1 MSHLYLADM
10 QMNDLETFFR
20 VAASNM
26 KRIEADIRS
35 GNEEHALQSLKM
47 LIETLEVTQ
56 KKLNFCP
63 SLLELEQKA
72 QQLLKKIS
80 EKRATD

>member
-35 GNEEHALQSLKM
+35 GNEEHALKSLKM
-47 LIETLEVTQ
+47 LIETLEVTA

-63 SLLELEQKA
+63 SLHELEQKA
-72 QQLLKKIS
+72 QQLLKKVS
-80 EKRATD
+80 ERRSAD